1 MTPQA
6 SRVAKMVRQEGRQ
19 QRAAGQQCRRLVMPR
34 NLDASDNAKGFTRRH
49 LEEDGPGASEQRGV
63 TGVALP
69 RNSQPVHTKILLA
82 RR

>member
-1 MTPQA
+1 
-6 SRVAKMVRQEGRQ
+6 
-19 QRAAGQQCRRLVMPR
+19 MPR